1 MPSFETGRRNM
12 NLCSGLTY
20 SVGDWTHFLKPH
32 ELDSIGLFFNTRDNF
47 ARPLSQT
54 EQPYLWVTKRGLSF
68 SWRAGTAEASC
79 RSCRADDPAQGS
91 AKGSR

>member
-47 ARPLSQT
+47 ARPLSQNRAAMPLGDET
-54 EQPYLWVTKRGLSF
+54 GSVIQLE
-68 SWRAGTAEASC
+68 SWHREDALQILPCG
-79 RSCRADDPAQGS
+79 
-91 AKGSR
+91 